1 MATIFLGYMTVG
13 VAGYLAYPTSVGG
26 NVLNAFSASDP
37 VMQAA
42 RALGISDL
50 EIKAQVRQT
59 IDVQKAGLNF
69 VQQTLQAQL
78 RG

>member
-42 RALGISDL
+42 RAVIGAVVIGHFPLN
-50 EIKAQVRQT
+50 QCVR
-59 IDVQKAGLNF
+59 
-69 VQQTLQAQL
+69 
-78 RG
+78 RGC